1 MKKAWLLPLLVVLLT
16 ACHPERRSLEEFS
29 AFTERLSGK
38 SSGYSPADWD
48 DALQHFDY
56 LWQDLQR
63 YEYSPEDY
71 RTIDSLR
78 QLCVELFST
87 HF

>member
-1 MKKAWLLPLLVVLLT
+1 MRKIHILTLLFVLLT
-16 ACHPERRSLEEFS
+16 ACSPESRSLEEFS
-29 AFTERLSGK
+29 AFTERLSQK
-38 SSGYSPADWD
+38 SSGYSDADWD

-63 YEYSPEDY
+63 YEYSPGDY

-78 QLCVELFST
+78 RRCVEIFSV